1 MAAALF
7 WRHAACDMDRTPA
20 YALGDSAEEHRRLML
35 QSRFIG
41 ELTEALFARA
51 GLAEGMHVLDVGCG
65 AGDVSLLARDFVG
78 ARGSVLGV
86 DRSAE
91 SVALARRRVLSAG
104 LHNLSFEESSLEAL
118 RERGP
123 FDALVG
129 RLILLYLPQPAEA
142 LKQLARL
149 VRPGGLVIF
158 QEMDMSTGRSLPV
171 LPLVQRAGQWIS
183 TTFQRAGVDTEM
195 GSRLY
200 ETYRRAGLP
209 GPQLLSAARAMGGD
223 CPELCAWL
231 AGTLASLLPLAEK
244 LGVATPE
251 EVQIDTLASR
261 LCAEIVAGGGS
272 VHAPVFVGAWARM
285 PE

>member
-1 MAAALF
+1 
-7 WRHAACDMDRTPA
+7 MDDARA

-51 GLAEGMHVLDVGCG
+51 GLAEGMRVLDVGCG
-65 AGDVSLLARDFVG
+65 AGDVSLLARDYVG
-78 ARGSVLGV
+78 ASGSVLGI

-91 SVALARRRVLSAG
+91 SVALARRRAASAG
-104 LHNLSFEESSLEAL
+104 LHNLSFEESTLEAL
-118 RERGP
+118 RVQGP

-158 QEMDMSTGRSLPV
+158 QEMDMATGRSLPA
-171 LPLVQRAGQWIS
+171 LPLFQRVSNWVS

-195 GSRLY
+195 GSRLF
-200 ETYRRAGLP
+200 EIYRRAGLP
-209 GPQLLSAARAMGGD
+209 APQLLSAARAVGGD

-244 LGVATPE
+244 LGVATRD

-261 LCAEIVAGGGS
+261 LGAELVAGGGA
-272 VHAPVFVGAWARM
+272 VHTPVFVGAWARM

>member
-1 MAAALF
+1 
-7 WRHAACDMDRTPA
+7 MDSTRA
-20 YALGDSAEEHRRLML
+20 YALGDSEDEHRRLML

-65 AGDVSLLARDFVG
+65 VGDVSLLAGTLVG
-78 ARGSVLGV
+78 ARGSVLGI

-91 SVALARRRVLSAG
+91 SVALARRRALSAG
-104 LHNLSFEESSLEAL
+104 LHNLRFEESTLDAL
-118 RERGP
+118 RVQGP

-149 VRPGGLVIF
+149 VRPGGLIIF
-158 QEMDMSTGRSLPV
+158 QEMDMATGRSLPE
-171 LPLVQRAGQWIS
+171 LPLVQRVAQWIT

-195 GSRLY
+195 GSRLF
-200 ETYRRAGLP
+200 ETFRRAGLP
-209 GPQLLSAARAMGGD
+209 APQLLSAARAMGGD

-231 AGTLASLLPLAEK
+231 AGTLASLMPLVEK
-244 LGVATPE
+244 LGVATHD
-251 EVQIDTLASR
+251 EVQIETLASR
-261 LCAEIVAGGGS
+261 LCAEIVASGGI
-272 VHAPVFVGAWARM
+272 VHAPVFVGAWTRTLA
-285 PE
+285 

>member
-1 MAAALF
+1 
-7 WRHAACDMDRTPA
+7 MDGTRA
-20 YALGDSAEEHRRLML
+20 YALGDGAEEHRRLML

-41 ELTEALFARA
+41 ELTEALFVRA
-51 GLAEGMHVLDVGCG
+51 GLVEGMRVLDVGCG

-78 ARGSVLGV
+78 ARGSVLGI

-91 SVALARRRVLSAG
+91 SVALARRRALSAG
-104 LHNLSFEESSLEAL
+104 LHNLRFEEGALEAL
-118 RERGP
+118 RAQGP

-129 RLILLYLPQPAEA
+129 RLILLYLPRPGEVLQ
-142 LKQLARL
+142 QLARL

-158 QEMDMSTGRSLPV
+158 QEMDMAVGRSLPM
-171 LPLVQRAGQWIS
+171 LPLFQRVGHWIT

-195 GSRLY
+195 GSRLF

-209 GPQLLSAARAMGGD
+209 APQLLSAARAVGGD

-231 AGTLASLLPLAEK
+231 AGTLASLMPLAEK
-244 LGVATPE
+244 LGVATRD
-251 EVQIDTLASR
+251 EVQIQTLASR
-261 LCAEIVAGGGS
+261 VCAEIVAGGGV
-272 VHAPVFVGAWARM
+272 VHTPVFVGAWARM

>member
-1 MAAALF
+1 
-7 WRHAACDMDRTPA
+7 MDSTTA

-78 ARGSVLGV
+78 ERGSVLGV

-91 SVALARRRVLSAG
+91 SVALARRRASIAG
-104 LHNLSFEESSLEAL
+104 LHNVRFEESALEAL
-118 RERGP
+118 QAHGP

-142 LKQLARL
+142 LKQLVQL

-158 QEMDMSTGRSLPV
+158 QEMDMAMGRSLPV
-171 LPLVQRAGQWIS
+171 LPLFQRASQWITS
-183 TTFQRAGVDTEM
+183 TFGRAGVDIDM
-195 GSRLY
+195 GSRLF

-209 GPQLLSAARAMGGD
+209 GPELLSAARAVGGD
-223 CPELCAWL
+223 SPELCAWM
-231 AGTLASLLPLAEK
+231 AGTLASLMPLAER
-244 LGVATPE
+244 LGVATPD
-251 EVQIDTLASR
+251 EVRIDTLASR
-261 LCAEIVAGGGS
+261 LNAELVAAGGV
-272 VHAPVFVGAWARM
+272 VHTPVFVGAWTRT
-285 PE
+285 PQ

>member
-1 MAAALF
+1 MAIASRRPILS
-7 WRHAACDMDRTPA
+7 DMDGTRA

-51 GLAEGMHVLDVGCG
+51 GLADGMRVLDVGCG
-65 AGDVSLLARDFVG
+65 AGDVSLLARDCVG
-78 ARGSVLGV
+78 AGGSVLGI

-91 SVALARRRVLSAG
+91 SVALARRRAVSAG
-104 LHNLSFEESSLEAL
+104 LHNLQFEESTLEAL
-118 RERGP
+118 RVQGP

-158 QEMDMSTGRSLPV
+158 QEMDMATGRSLPA
-171 LPLVQRAGQWIS
+171 LPLFQRVSNWVS

-195 GSRLY
+195 GSRLF
-200 ETYRRAGLP
+200 EIYRRAGLP
-209 GPQLLSAARAMGGD
+209 APQLLSAARAVGGD
-223 CPELCAWL
+223 CPEVCAWL

-244 LGVATPE
+244 LGVATRD
-251 EVQIDTLASR
+251 EVQIESLASR
-261 LCAEIVAGGGS
+261 LGAELVAGGGA
-272 VHAPVFVGAWARM
+272 VHTPVFVGAWARM

>member
-1 MAAALF
+1 
-7 WRHAACDMDRTPA
+7 MDGTRA

-51 GLAEGMHVLDVGCG
+51 GLAEGMRVLDVGCG

-78 ARGSVLGV
+78 DHGSVLGI

-91 SVALARRRVLSAG
+91 SIALARRRATSAG
-104 LHNLSFEESSLEAL
+104 LHNLGFEESAL
-118 RERGP
+118 DALSVQGP

-129 RLILLYLPQPAEA
+129 RLILLYLPQPAEV
-142 LKQLARL
+142 LQQLARL

-158 QEMDMSTGRSLPV
+158 QEMDMATGRSLPA
-171 LPLVQRAGQWIS
+171 LPLFQRAGTWIS
-183 TTFQRAGVDTEM
+183 TTFERAGVDTEM
-195 GSRLY
+195 GSRLF

-209 GPQLLSAARAMGGD
+209 TPQLLSAARAVGGD

-231 AGTLASLLPLAEK
+231 AGTIASLLPLAER
-244 LGVATPE
+244 LGVATRD
-251 EVQIDTLASR
+251 EVQIETLAGR
-261 LCAEIVAGGGS
+261 LGAELVASGGV
-272 VHAPVFVGAWARM
+272 VHTPVFVGAWTRM